1 MGGASRQAIKKY
13 IEVTFKKVAS
23 PSALRA
29 AIKKLVAAG
38 TLLQDGQRFKLDK
51 AKRVEL
57 RKPPPKPKKKKKK
70 TVKKKKPKKKR
81 RKRPRKR
88 KPRKRQRRRL
98 KRKQRKRPRK
108 SQLRKRQRKS

>member
-1 MGGASRQAIKKY
+1 MGLNMAKEKTHTYSDMVLQAVLNIKDYIKGASRQAIKKY

-23 PSALRA
+23 PSALRS

-70 TVKKKKPKKKR
+70 D
-81 RKRPRKR
+81 
-88 KPRKRQRRRL
+88 RQE
-98 KRKQRKRPRK
+98 KETQKEKEEK
-108 SQLRKRQRKS
+108 